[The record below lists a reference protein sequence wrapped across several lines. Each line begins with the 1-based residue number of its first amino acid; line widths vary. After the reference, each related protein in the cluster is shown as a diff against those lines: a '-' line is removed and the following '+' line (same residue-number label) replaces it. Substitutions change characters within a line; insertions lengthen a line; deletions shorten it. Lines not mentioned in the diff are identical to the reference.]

1 MVKYIGKQIRENKK
15 MSVRGLA
22 RAADIS
28 SGTISKWE
36 TGKSI
41 PDLEVLDIV
50 AHALNVS
57 PFDLVEFV

>member
-1 MVKYIGKQIRENKK
+1 MVKYIGKKIRENKK

-36 TGKSI
+36 NG
-41 PDLEVLDIV
+41 
-50 AHALNVS
+50 VS
-57 PFDLVEFV
+57 HS